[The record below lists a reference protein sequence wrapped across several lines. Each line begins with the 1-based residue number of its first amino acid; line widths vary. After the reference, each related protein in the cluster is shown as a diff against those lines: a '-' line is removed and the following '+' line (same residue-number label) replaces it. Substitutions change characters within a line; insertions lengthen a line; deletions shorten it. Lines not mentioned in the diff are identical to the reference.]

1 MKKWGHRGSPLSP
14 IPYLGEK
21 QIDRGNNDK
30 LQNII
35 SNSGYNVQ
43 TSIILRFSVQYSTG
57 VSLSVGS
64 YKLPALTRYIQL

>member
-1 MKKWGHRGSPLSP
+1 MSGVIGVYPYRGLRGIGEAIAP

-43 TSIILRFSVQYSTG
+43 TSIILEDQRSMFNSCVFIGG
-57 VSLSVGS
+57 V
-64 YKLPALTRYIQL
+64 I